1 MENNTSINPLDNSH
15 SKDTKN
21 TSNSKESK
29 PTIES
34 LDLLNEV
41 RSIEKNISVNKE
53 ETLNKFPVDVFP
65 EAIQEIIKSTN
76 ECLNYPIDF
85 IGASLL
91 FAVSVAIGNTR
102 EIMVKKGYKSTAVL
116 YMSIVGSPGS
126 GKSHP
131 LHWALKPIKQRDNIS
146 YKEYEDKKKE
156 YDAWVGLNKK
166 EKKNTET
173 IEKPFWSQHLITD
186 FTPEALSEIHK
197 HNIRGLGVHSDE
209 LTTWINN
216 FNRYNKGSEEQFWLS
231 AWSLSPIT
239 VQRKTSEPINIAKP
253 FLSVCGTIQPQVLID
268 LSKNRTDNGFL
279 DRILFVYPKHIEKP
293 YWSDSDISDEIN
305 ENWNLIINNLIDIQL
320 EQDEFFNPVSKT
332 LLFDKQA
339 KTLFI
344 NWVNQLTD
352 ISNASDSDYKKS
364 IYSKIEQYG
373 LRICLCF
380 QMMKFACAE
389 ASDDQID
396 VESVESSITLMKYF
410 TNSAFKA
417 RSKALNENPLDNL
430 TKDKIDMYETLDDVF
445 KTKDGVELAKTFNL
459 SERTAKTFFNK
470 KDLFIH
476 NQRGEYQKKY

>member
-1 MENNTSINPLDNSH
+1 MENNTSNNPLDNSH

-29 PTIES
+29 PTIRS

-41 RSIEKNISVNKE
+41 RSFEKNTSVNKE

-65 EAIQEIIKSTN
+65 QAIQEIIKSTN
-76 ECLNYPIDF
+76 EYLNYPIDF

-166 EKKNTET
+166 EKKNTEP

-197 HNIRGLGVHSDE
+197 HNIRGLGVHTDE

-216 FNRYNKGSEEQFWLS
+216 FNRYNNGSEEQFWLS

-239 VQRKTSEPINIAKP
+239 IQRKTCEPINISKP
-253 FLSVCGTIQPQVLID
+253 FLSVCGTIQPKVLTD
-268 LSKNRTDNGFL
+268 MSKNRTDNGFL
-279 DRILFVYPKHIEKP
+279 DRFLFIYPTQVPKP
-293 YWSDSDISDEIN
+293 YWSNVDISDDIA
-305 ENWNLIINNLIDIQL
+305 ENWSQIINNLLIMEL
-320 EQDEFFNPVSKT
+320 ATDENFDPVPKTINFNKE
-332 LLFDKQA
+332 A
-339 KTLFI
+339 KEKYFI
-344 NWVNQLTD
+344 WFNLITD
-352 ISNASDSDYKKS
+352 LYNASNNGFEES
-364 IYSKIEQYG
+364 IYAKIEQYG
-373 LRICLCF
+373 LRVCLIIH
-380 QMMKFACAE
+380 MMKFACGE
-389 ASDDQID
+389 VSDDEID

-430 TKDKIDMYETLDDVF
+430 TQDKTDLYETLDDVF